1 MRPNTN
7 VSEIRAVKQ
16 GEVTYGASI
25 FITASSAAIHP
36 IFVFAGADYISS
48 DLDGTD
54 IALFGCGLILEY
66 AQPCKAI
73 YDVDQQTEQ

>member
-1 MRPNTN
+1 MLART
-7 VSEIRAVKQ
+7 RTVKQ
-16 GEVTYGASI
+16 RKVTYGASI

-54 IALFGCGLILEY
+54 IAHIGCGLILED

-73 YDVDQQTEQ
+73 YEVD